1 MPPCEARVHGH
12 AEEAR
17 TYRIRPA
24 TMADSPAIRQ
34 IRNAAVRESLAIWT
48 SIEQD
53 HAEAEAWLDP
63 VVQRGTA
70 LVAHVSGRPQD
81 VVGFA
86 VAGPWHSYEGYS
98 RTVEDSI
105 YLCPAAQGKGL
116 GARLLAA
123 LIEAS
128 RRAGDRTM
136 IALIEAGHATSV
148 RLHARYGFTT
158 VGTVPQA
165 GEKHGQILDL
175 TLMSRCLKGPT
186 MCCDQIKP
194 ADSDSHRRVDADQS
208 IELQPEEPAVL
219 QWRVSATDDLVAHL
233 LSLVGTPQGRPA
245 IIAVDGRGGSG
256 KTTLTTA
263 LAAAV
268 PGAQAFHLDDLIWN
282 EPLYD
287 WDQLYVDTLTQLRQA
302 GSLDLVPDKWREH
315 GREGSIRIPAGSP
328 LVLVEGTG
336 AGLAAVSGLIDAH
349 VWVQTGDDVA
359 ERRGIK
365 RDIAEGVNG
374 DAEESVRFWHW
385 WMAGERPFFAKDRP
399 WQRADVIVSGD
410 APTGVGPGEIAW
422 TPGPLLAG

>member
-24 TMADSPAIRQ
+24 TMADSPTIRQ

-53 HAEAEAWLDP
+53 HAEAEAWLAP
-63 VVQRGTA
+63 MVQRGTA
-70 LVAHVSGRPQD
+70 LVAHVSGKPQD

-136 IALIEAGHATSV
+136 IALIEAGNATSV

-208 IELQPEEPAVL
+208 IELQPEEPAVT
-219 QWRVSATDDLVAHL
+219 QWQVSATDELVAHL

-336 AGLAAVSGLIDAH
+336 AGLAAVRSLIDAH

-385 WMAGERPFFAKDRP
+385 WMAGERLFFAKDRP
-399 WQRADVIVSGD
+399 WRRADVIVSGD
-410 APTGVGPGEIAW
+410 APAGVEPGEIAW
-422 TPGPLLAG
+422 APGPLLAG

>member
-12 AEEAR
+12 AEVAR

-24 TMADSPAIRQ
+24 TMADSPAIRR

-53 HAEAEAWLDP
+53 HAEAEAWLAP
-63 VVQRGTA
+63 MVQRGTA
-70 LVAHVSGRPQD
+70 LVAHVSGKPQD

-86 VAGPWHSYEGYS
+86 VAGPWHSYEGYA

-136 IALIEAGHATSV
+136 IALIEAGNATSV
-148 RLHARYGFTT
+148 HLHERYGFTT

-165 GEKHGQILDL
+165 GEKRGQILDL

-219 QWRVSATDDLVAHL
+219 QWQVSATDELVAHL

-268 PGAQAFHLDDLIWN
+268 PGAQTFHLDDLIWN

-287 WDQLYVDTLTQLRQA
+287 WDQLYVDTLTQLRRA

-336 AGLAAVSGLIDAH
+336 AGLAAVRSLIDAH

-422 TPGPLLAG
+422 TPGPLLAR

>member
-1 MPPCEARVHGH
+1 MPAPETKGHGRPT
-12 AEEAR
+12 AVQ
-17 TYRIRPA
+17 TYGIRPA
-24 TMADSPAIRQ
+24 TMADSLAIRQ
-34 IRNAAVRESLAIWT
+34 IRNAAVRKSLAIWT

-53 HAEAEAWLDP
+53 HAGAEAWLAP
-63 VVQRGTA
+63 MVQRGTA
-70 LVAHVSGRPQD
+70 LVAHVSGEPHD

-86 VAGPWHSYEGYS
+86 VAGPWHSYEGYA

-105 YLCPAAQGKGL
+105 YLSPAAQGKGL

-148 RLHARYGFTT
+148 RLHERYGFTT

-186 MCCDQIKP
+186 VCDNQNEP
-194 ADSDSHRRVDADQS
+194 SDSLRRVNTDQA
-208 IELQPEEPAVL
+208 IQLQPEEPAVT
-219 QWRVSATDDLVAHL
+219 QWQVSATDELVAHL

-287 WDQLYVDTLTQLRQA
+287 WDQLYVDTLTQLRRV
-302 GSLDLVPDKWREH
+302 GSLNLVPDKWREH

-336 AGLAAVSGLIDAH
+336 AGLAAVRSLIDAH

-385 WMAGERPFFAKDRP
+385 WMAGERLFFAKDRP
-399 WQRADVIVSGD
+399 WRRADVIVSGD